1 MDIIMQHCVSRGR
14 RKNDGE
20 MISKNKY
27 ITWCAFSH
35 FKMFPNGPS
44 AFFKRKSVFGKEL
57 SLTFFTGLNSLELFF
72 KCLLLLFPSPF
83 LFPCR
88 NSKFETRGG
97 FAICGKCVVVRF
109 SFSAAAKMAIYPCSI
124 VGKTFRTRGCC
135 RRERRTSW
143 NGEMTFFLFSLLIFI
158 RIKLPL
164 DYLLIQNI

>member
-14 RKNDGE
+14 RKNGE
-20 MISKNKY
+20 MISKNKN
-27 ITWCAFSH
+27 ITRRAFSL

-44 AFFKRKSVFGKEL
+44 AFLIRIVFFGKEL
-57 SLTFFTGLNSLELFF
+57 SLKSFFTGLNPLEWFL

-97 FAICGKCVVVRF
+97 FAICGKCVVVVRF
-109 SFSAAAKMAIYPCSI
+109 SFSSSSAAKMAIYPCSI

-135 RRERRTSW
+135 VESRTSW
-143 NGEMTFFLFSLLIFI
+143 NGEITFFLFTILI
-158 RIKLPL
+158 
-164 DYLLIQNI
+164 